1 MMTAS
6 GLQQMVLLACSLTY
20 RRLHSSS
27 LRIPCRT
34 ARLEVRSEP
43 GAIWDDL
50 IHGREHFCLERY
62 SGRLRLRPGHPYYYQ
77 LIALMGILDLPW
89 VDICIMKNE
98 EIYIERLINDENVW
112 FTVKEKLKCVF
123 TSINS
128 NNVISCQI
136 IFYFSFLERLTKEVQ
151 LAII

>member
-112 FTVKEKLKCVF
+112 FTVKNQTVQRCNLRLSNHTVF
-123 TSINS
+123 AYRSTAIMLD
-128 NNVISCQI
+128 
-136 IFYFSFLERLTKEVQ
+136 SFDLLVSVFPF
-151 LAII
+151 